1 MNGIS
6 RIALSLAALALAGFA
21 VYALIDRSAVAE
33 RAAERRALLAREVE
47 LSRIALT
54 PGSALACLDGGAG
67 ETVENV
73 CEKAVFAS
81 AQSTAAAV
89 AYMDAR
95 LKLLTA
101 AAARDPGLLRLL
113 ASTRRAV
120 ALDRFGVAAHV
131 LAIRDGCTAE
141 KCDAFA
147 LVDDASAL
155 QANLRAQVYDQYVSR
170 YVASWSAPPT
180 PAEKLPAVSALP
192 PPTSLA
198 RVTASGQTAVPA
210 VKPGEHWDFPSAAS
224 IPAVSILGAEPPLP
238 KGAEAQAQ
246 APGQARG
253 QAADAPAA
261 TPCPPPSL
269 LPNPQRSPQR
279 RRPPRASIGA
289 AGSADVQIRPDRQSR
304 RDRLPH
310 HPHRPAHGPAHG
322 RGLFRRRP

>member
-1 MNGIS
+1 MAGPI
-6 RIALSLAALALAGFA
+6 RIALSLAALALAGVA
-21 VYALIDRSAVAE
+21 IYALIDRSVVAE

-47 LSRIALT
+47 LSRIALA

-73 CEKAVFAS
+73 CEKTVFAS

-95 LKLLTA
+95 LTLLAA
-101 AAARDPGLLRLL
+101 AAARDPGLLALL
-113 ASTRRAV
+113 ASSRRAV

-147 LVDDASAL
+147 LVTDASAL

-170 YVASWSAPPT
+170 YVAGWNAPP
-180 PAEKLPAVSALP
+180 PAPAPAVSALP
-192 PPTSLA
+192 PPTSPA
-198 RVTASGQTAVPA
+198 RVIASGQTAVPA

-224 IPAVSILGAEPPLP
+224 IPAVSIMGAEPPLP

-246 APGQARG
+246 APGQVPG
-253 QAADAPAA
+253 QAQGQASGQTSGAPPATPMPQAKPVAKPAA
-261 TPCPPPSL
+261 KPKTPAPQAAPP
-269 LPNPQRSPQR
+269 
-279 RRPPRASIGA
+279 A
-289 AGSADVQIRPDRQSR
+289 AR
-304 RDRLPH
+304 
-310 HPHRPAHGPAHG
+310 
-322 RGLFRRRP
+322 

>member
-1 MNGIS
+1 MAGPI
-6 RIALSLAALALAGFA
+6 RIALSLAALALAGVA
-21 VYALIDRSAVAE
+21 VYALIDRSSVAE

-47 LSRIALT
+47 LSRIALA

-73 CEKAVFAS
+73 CEKTVFAS

-89 AYMDAR
+89 SYMDAR
-95 LKLLTA
+95 LKLLA
-101 AAARDPGLLRLL
+101 AAAERDPSLLALL

-170 YVASWSAPPT
+170 YVASWNAPA
-180 PAEKLPAVSALP
+180 PAEKPPAVSALP

-198 RVTASGQTAVPA
+198 RVTASGQTPTPA

-224 IPAVSILGAEPPLP
+224 IPAVSIMGAEPPLP

-246 APGQARG
+246 APAQAPGQAQWARRGRAAGQAGRQACGQAGQARRRRRKLPPP
-253 QAADAPAA
+253 QAAPPAA
-261 TPCPPPSL
+261 
-269 LPNPQRSPQR
+269 R
-279 RRPPRASIGA
+279 
-289 AGSADVQIRPDRQSR
+289 
-304 RDRLPH
+304 
-310 HPHRPAHGPAHG
+310 
-322 RGLFRRRP
+322 